1 VSAYITFY
9 RFLYQWRRCLN
20 ETLYAARKLVRILPK
35 MDERAQARIYGYADV
50 LPPAAFFTVRSQL
63 AIDRK
68 KGRGRQIRDEVAY
81 ALGALSAMCSEQ
93 QYVGGGVTV
102 FPQPQKEQR

>member
-1 VSAYITFY
+1 MTAAYISF
-9 RFLYQWRRCLN
+9 RPRLYQWSSRLN

-68 KGRGRQIRDEVAY
+68 RRPRQIRDEVAY
-81 ALGALSAMCSEQ
+81 ALGTLKMMGSER
-93 QYVGGGVTV
+93 QYAPSLLGVPST
-102 FPQPQKEQR
+102 QGNNK